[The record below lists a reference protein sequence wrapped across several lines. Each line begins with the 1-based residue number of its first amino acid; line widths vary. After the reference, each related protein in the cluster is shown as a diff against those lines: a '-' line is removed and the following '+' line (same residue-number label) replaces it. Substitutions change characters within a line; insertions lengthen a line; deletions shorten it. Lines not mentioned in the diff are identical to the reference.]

1 MRAGGHPRLHLLR
14 VLQRPIEGVPDVHL
28 PPTPRPRA
36 RQRLVVERGEPAQR
50 RVEITHLSV
59 SFSGKLD
66 RPVVIPSSLTACSV
80 PPRDAAPPGTRSQD
94 APIPQRRFSEYAG
107 GWLDALITSSAPWT
121 ALYPAS
127 DNRRDSGGTGP
138 PNGMQHSGARGRGGP
153 GPG

>member
-28 PPTPRPRA
+28 PPAPRPRA

-59 SFSGKLD
+59 SFSGNLD
-66 RPVVIPSSLTACSV
+66 RPVVIASSLTACSV

-94 APIPQRRFSEYAG
+94 APIPLRRVSEYADAR
-107 GWLDALITSSAPWT
+107 LDDLITSSAPWT
-121 ALYPAS
+121 VLYPGS
-127 DNRRDSGGTGP
+127 NNRGDCDGTDHRHGI
-138 PNGMQHSGARGRGGP
+138 
-153 GPG
+153 